1 MDYQEKQEEEWP
13 TRRSDKSKVQIN
25 PNIEV

>member
-13 TRRSDKSKVQIN
+13 TRCSDKSKVQIN